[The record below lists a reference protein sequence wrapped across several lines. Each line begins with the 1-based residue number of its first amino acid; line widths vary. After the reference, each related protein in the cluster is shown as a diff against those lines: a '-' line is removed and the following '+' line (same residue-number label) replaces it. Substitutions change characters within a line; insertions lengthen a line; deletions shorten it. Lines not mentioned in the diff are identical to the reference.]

1 MDGSYHAR
9 YDVGMRL
16 RLLSSLVLA
25 TSISVASCSSSKTDS
40 TPTPTVTGTVTK
52 DIGPEGGVIEVDGAT
67 VTFPKGA
74 LDASKSITI
83 RAKSGAAPE
92 GFTVLSKVFE
102 CEPSGTS
109 FAQPV
114 TMRMP
119 FTDDGKG
126 NATMFWSTKENPEF
140 KDVGGKVEGGAMVA
154 TVMHFSSGFVAAKKA
169 ASPQVGGW

>member
-1 MDGSYHAR
+1 
-9 YDVGMRL
+9 MRL
-16 RLLSSLVLA
+16 FGFVFASFALGAFALL
-25 TSISVASCSSSKTDS
+25 TSCSSSKTDPA
-40 TPTPTVTGTVTK
+40 PTPTVTGTVTK

-74 LDASKSITI
+74 LAASKSITI

-109 FAQPV
+109 FTQPV
-114 TMRMP
+114 TMKMP

-126 NATMFWSTKENPEF
+126 GATMFWSTKENPDF

-154 TVMHFSSGFVAAKKA
+154 TVMHFSSGFVAMKKTTPQ
-169 ASPQVGGW
+169 ASGW

>member
-1 MDGSYHAR
+1 MRHGFSLFSLLVVGS
-9 YDVGMRL
+9 
-16 RLLSSLVLA
+16 LSFSLGA
-25 TSISVASCSSSKTDS
+25 CSST
-40 TPTPTVTGTVTK
+40 TEPTPSTTGTVTSTVTK
-52 DIGPEGGVIEVDGAT
+52 DIGPEGGVIDVDGAT

-83 RAKSGAAPE
+83 RAKTGAAPA

-126 NATMFWSTKENPEF
+126 NATMFWSTKENPDF
-140 KDVGGKVEGGAMVA
+140 KDVGGRVEGGAMIA
-154 TVMHFSSGFVAAKKA
+154 TVMHFSSGFVAAKK
-169 ASPQVGGW
+169 